1 MTDTATPTGEAATDD
16 GGLLD
21 QLRALVGSEG
31 PPTVSRHAVNEAMI
45 AHWCDAMGDDNP
57 LYLDEAFAAGTPV
70 GGIVA
75 PAAMLDVWDRGGL
88 KHVRSADSPRGR
100 ALALLEAAGFTSV
113 VAVNS
118 ELELRRY
125 VRPGERLSNVEVLDA
140 VSEEKATG
148 LGVGHFVTTRHR
160 YSTEEGEHVG
170 DLLFRVLKFKPGT
183 GKQAPAPAEGAKPA
197 PDPDPARR
205 PRPATNLDNQ
215 FFWDGA
221 RRRELRIQQCEGCG
235 ALHNPPTPRCPD
247 CGSFDQGWIVA
258 SGRGHLY
265 SFAVPQY
272 PQVNGFRYPVFVGL
286 IELEEGP
293 RLVSNVVG
301 VTRDQL
307 EVGMPLE
314 ITWLDSHP
322 AQEEGAL
329 DARGSI
335 TLPQFRPATAVPR
348 GETLTADDVADGDVL
363 PLSGVPVTPTL
374 VVAGAL
380 ATRDFTEVHHDRD
393 VAVNAGSKDIFMNIN
408 TTLGLTERYV
418 TDWVGPGALVRAL
431 RVRLG
436 APNYPGDTLTFSGS
450 VPSADPATG
459 EVSVALQG
467 VNSLGAHVTGTVE
480 LVLPGGTSYQAA
492 ASTPEVSS

>member
-1 MTDTATPTGEAATDD
+1 MTETTTEPDD
-16 GGLLD
+16 LLARL
-21 QLRALVGSEG
+21 QALVGTEG
-31 PPTVSRHAVNEAMI
+31 PPTTPRHPVDEALI

-57 LYLDEAFAAGTPV
+57 VYVDPDAAAASLH
-70 GGIVA
+70 GGLVA
-75 PAAMLDVWDRGGL
+75 PPATLDIWDRGGL
-88 KHVRSADSPRGR
+88 KHVRSADSPRGK
-100 ALALLEAAGFTSV
+100 ALALLEEAGFTSV

-118 ELELRRY
+118 ELELQRY
-125 VRPGERLSNVEVLDA
+125 VRPGEVLSNVEVLDA

-160 YSTEEGEHVG
+160 YSTAEGEHVG

-183 GKQAPAPAEGAKPA
+183 GKAAPAAAEGAPAP
-197 PDPDPARR
+197 PDPDPALR
-205 PRPATNLDNQ
+205 PRPAINLDNE
-215 FFWDGA
+215 FFWEGA
-221 RRRELRIQQCEGCG
+221 RRHELRIQQCQGCQ

-247 CGSFDQGWIVA
+247 CGSFDQGWIVS

-265 SFAVPQY
+265 SFAVPRY
-272 PQVNGFRYPVFVGL
+272 PQVRGFRYPVLVGL

-314 ITWLDSHP
+314 VCWLDSHA
-322 AQEEGAL
+322 AQVEGET

-335 TLPQFRPATAVPR
+335 TLPQFRPATPAR
-348 GETLTADDVADGDVL
+348 RETTLAATEVAEGDRL
-363 PLSGVPVTPTL
+363 PLFAVPVTTTL

-393 VAVNAGSKDIFMNIN
+393 VAVKAGSKDVFMNIN

-418 TDWVGPGALVRAL
+418 TDWAGPEAQVRAL

-436 APNYPGDTLTFSGS
+436 APNYPGDTMTFSGT
-450 VPSADPATG
+450 VQSADPATG
-459 EVSVALQG
+459 EVIVALQG
-467 VNSLGAHVTGTVE
+467 ANDLGAHVTGTVE
-480 LVLPGGTSYQAA
+480 LTLPTQ
-492 ASTPEVSS
+492 EVV

>member
-1 MTDTATPTGEAATDD
+1 MTDTASSETPADD

-31 PPTVSRHAVNEAMI
+31 PPTVPRHAVNEAMI

-57 LYLDEAFAAGTPV
+57 LYLDEDFAAGTPV
-70 GGIVA
+70 GGAVA
-75 PAAMLDVWDRGGL
+75 PPAMLDVWDRGGL

-118 ELELRRY
+118 ELELQRY

-160 YSTEEGEHVG
+160 YSTEDGEHVG

-183 GKQAPAPAEGAKPA
+183 AKAAPAAAEGAKPA

-205 PRPATNLDNQ
+205 PRPAINLDNQ

-221 RRRELRIQQCEGCG
+221 RRHELRIQQCQGCQ
-235 ALHNPPTPRCPD
+235 ALHNPPTPRCPA

-265 SFAVPQY
+265 SYAVPQY

-307 EVGMPLE
+307 KVGLPLE
-314 ITWLDSHP
+314 VTWLDSHP
-322 AQEEGAL
+322 AEEEGAL

-335 TLPQFRPATAVPR
+335 TLPQFRPATPAPR
-348 GETLTADDVADGDVL
+348 DDTLAAAEAAEGDAL
-363 PLSGVPVTPTL
+363 PLFAVPVTPTL

-393 VAVNAGSKDIFMNIN
+393 IAVNAGSKDIFMNIN

-418 TDWVGPGALVRAL
+418 TDWAGPGALVRAL

-436 APNYPGDTLTFSGS
+436 APNYPGDTMTYSGS
-450 VPSADPATG
+450 VQSADPATG
-459 EVSVALQG
+459 EVTVALQG

-480 LVLPGGTSYQAA
+480 LVLPGGSSYQAA
-492 ASTPEVSS
+492 ASNQGVRQ